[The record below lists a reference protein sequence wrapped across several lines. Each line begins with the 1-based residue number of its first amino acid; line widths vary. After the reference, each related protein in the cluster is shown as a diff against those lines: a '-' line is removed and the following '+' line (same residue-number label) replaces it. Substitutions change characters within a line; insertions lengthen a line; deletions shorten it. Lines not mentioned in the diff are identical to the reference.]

1 MADVETIECQNWADF
16 CEKMRGDSLSNPRV
30 GSLSKPMN
38 PLYRGHRDVN
48 WGLVPPSAR
57 EKHSQFVTLQEAGR
71 AVRPPGPAP
80 TGQLRYFKHLATG
93 LPGVNIADLNEID
106 LAALARHS
114 GLCTDLLDWSRSP
127 YVAAFFAVA
136 TALDH
141 ANEGRLN
148 AGTLASGAV
157 FSPQRPYCVWQLS
170 WINSLESEHLELLSS
185 LNSVNYWQKAQ
196 LGCFTRLRHPDFV
209 ELVSYLRFLGEDGR
223 LTRYVIPPHDALT
236 ALADL
241 QRMNITFASL
251 FPDLRGAAL
260 HANFAEILSVH

>member
-16 CEKMRGDSLSNPRV
+16 CAKMRCDGR
-30 GSLSKPMN
+30 SKPMT
-38 PLYRGHRDVN
+38 PLYRGHRDVG

-57 EKHSQFVTLQEAGR
+57 ESHSRFVTLQKAGR
-71 AVRPPGPAP
+71 SARPPGPAS

-93 LPGVNIADLNEID
+93 LPGIDIADLDEID

-114 GLCTDLLDWSRSP
+114 GLSTDLLDWSHSP

-141 ANEGRLN
+141 ANEGRLI
-148 AGTLASGAV
+148 AGTLASAAV
-157 FSPQRPYCVWQLS
+157 HSPQRPYCVWQLS
-170 WINSLESEHLELLSS
+170 WIDSLGSEHLALLST
-185 LNSVNYWQKAQ
+185 LNSANYWQKAQ
-196 LGCFTRLRHPDFV
+196 HGCFTRLRHPEYV
-209 ELVSYLRFLGEDGR
+209 ELASYLQSLGEAGR
-223 LTRYVIPPHDALT
+223 LTRYEIPPGDALT